1 MKDTYHVRV
10 EGIRFDAAHFA
21 TFGGSCEPLHGH
33 SYEVA
38 AEASGRLNQDSL
50 VINFTSLKARLRELS
65 RELDHR
71 FLLQRDST
79 LLEIEDTESAW
90 KVRTPGGIGYVL
102 PKQDVVA
109 LPIDNTTAER
119 LAQWFSGRLW
129 DGLDDR
135 VTAGVESLTVE
146 VWEGPGQRGSYQ
158 IERLPLA

>member
-21 TFGGSCEPLHGH
+21 TYGGSCEPLHGH

-38 AEASGRLNQDSL
+38 AEARGRLNHDSL
-50 VINFTSLKARLRELS
+50 VINFTSLKSKLRELS

-71 FLLQRDST
+71 FMLQRNSK
-79 LLEIEDTESAW
+79 LLEIEETETHW

-102 PKQDVVA
+102 PRPDVVA
-109 LPIDNTTAER
+109 MSIDNTTAER
-119 LAQWFSGRLW
+119 LAEWFSGRLW
-129 DGLDDR
+129 DGLDER

-158 IERLPLA
+158 IDRLPLG

>member
-21 TFGGSCEPLHGH
+21 TYGGSCEPLHGH

-38 AEASGRLNQDSL
+38 AEARGSLNQDSL
-50 VINFTSLKARLRELS
+50 VINFTSLKAKLRELS

-71 FLLQRDST
+71 FVLQREST
-79 LLEIEDTESAW
+79 MLEIEEAEGAW

-102 PKQDVVA
+102 PKVDVVA

-119 LAQWFSGRLW
+119 LAEWFSGRLW
-129 DGLDDR
+129 SSLEDR

-146 VWEGPGQRGSYQ
+146 VWEGPGQQGSFQ
-158 IERLPLA
+158 IERLPQA